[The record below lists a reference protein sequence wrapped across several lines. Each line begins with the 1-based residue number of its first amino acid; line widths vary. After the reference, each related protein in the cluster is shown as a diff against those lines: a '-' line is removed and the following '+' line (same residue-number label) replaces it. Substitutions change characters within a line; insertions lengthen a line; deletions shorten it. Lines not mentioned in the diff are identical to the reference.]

1 MRIGVDATCW
11 ANTRGYGRFA
21 RELLR
26 AMVAEP
32 QGSSFVCFVDD
43 RAAASLDLSGPHVEV
58 VRVAQTRSPTEAA
71 SSDGNR
77 SVGDMLRLSRAVS
90 RERLDVFFSPT
101 VYTYFPL
108 PPTLPAVITFHD
120 AIADRFP
127 TLTLPSLRARLFWRA
142 KVRLALAQSR
152 LVLTVSDYAARDIEQ
167 TLGVP
172 KSRLRVAVEA
182 AAEVYRPSESAADI
196 AAIATRVGVPNGARW
211 FIYVGGFNPHK
222 HVDLLVRAHAKLVS
236 ESRNPPLLV
245 LVGEASQ
252 DPFHGATA
260 HVQATIAECGTAAHV
275 RWTGYL
281 SDADLRHLLTGAIAL
296 ALPSECEGFGL
307 PAVEAAACGTP
318 VVATTESPLP
328 QLLEGG
334 GFFVK
339 PRDVDGLTSALRTLD
354 QDRETRDRMGKQALA
369 RAQELSWARAA
380 RAALSALRE
389 VA

>member
-32 QGSSFVCFVDD
+32 EGNSFVFFVDD
-43 RAAASLDLSGPHVEV
+43 RAAATLDLAGPHVEV
-58 VRVAQTRSPTEAA
+58 VRVEQSRSPTEAA
-71 SSDGNR
+71 SADGNR
-77 SVGDMLRLSRAVS
+77 SVGDMLKLTRAVS
-90 RERLDVFFSPT
+90 RHRLDAFFSPT

-108 PPTLPAVITFHD
+108 PPSLPAVITFHD

-127 TLTLPSLRARLFWRA
+127 TLTLPSVRARLFWRA

-152 LVLTVSDYAARDIEQ
+152 LVLTVSDYAARDIER

-172 KSRLRVAVEA
+172 ASRMRVAVEA
-182 AAEVYRPSESAADI
+182 AAAVYRPSESPADVARLAARI
-196 AAIATRVGVPNGARW
+196 GLPNGARW

-222 HVDLLVRAHAKLVS
+222 HVDLLVRAHAALVADS
-236 ESRNPPLLV
+236 ADPPMLV

-252 DPFHGATA
+252 DPFHGATR
-260 HVQATIAECGTAAHV
+260 HVQSTIVSCGTEAHV
-275 RWTGYL
+275 RWTGFL
-281 SDADLRHLLTGAIAL
+281 ADEDLRHLLTGAIAL

-318 VVATTESPLP
+318 VIATTESPLP

-334 GFFVK
+334 GIFVA
-339 PRDVDGLTSALRTLD
+339 PRDVAGLTSALRTLD
-354 QDRETRDRMGKQALA
+354 TDRAARDAMATRALA
-369 RAQELSWARAA
+369 RAGELSWARAA
-380 RAALSALRE
+380 RAALGALRE